1 MLSLSL
7 DVGEGPDPGMEG
19 IGIVRIPAMVHLLVS
34 GLGLISVHPLGEE
47 VVDPGNYR
55 PVRAKILDE
64 AQGIT
69 PGGFHAFPE
78 LIHLLDVR
86 AAEAIYRLLGVTDHE
101 QLALFRSYVEPGIG
115 AWSGG
120 LTVGNGLGEEHGDLS
135 LKRVGV
141 LNLVDEEVG
150 VAFPEVVTNFQV
162 VAEEVSGPDEKVLEL
177 GAALGAAFFG
187 IVNYELPQGFENGHQ
202 GGSVGY
208 L

>member
-1 MLSLSL
+1 M
-7 DVGEGPDPGMEG
+7 
-19 IGIVRIPAMVHLLVS
+19 
-34 GLGLISVHPLGEE
+34 
-47 VVDPGNYR
+47 VDPGNYR

-78 LIHLLDVR
+78 LIHLLDIR

-120 LTVGNGLGEEHGDLS
+120 LTVRNGLGEEHGDLS

-141 LNLVDEEVG
+141 LDLVDEEMG
-150 VAFPEVVTNFQV
+150 ETFLEIVTNFQV

-177 GAALGAAFFG
+177 GAALSAALFG
-187 IVNYELPQGFENGHQ
+187 IVNYVLPQGFENGHK
-202 GGSVGY
+202 GCPPGSCDLRIHFFVKELEQFFQALAAVLIRLGIRIPVP
-208 L
+208 LPT